1 MVRVMLSGYYGFGN
15 AGDEAILYSMVQA
28 LRGLHPEVEIVV
40 LSSNPAATEKWLPV
54 KAVNRW
60 RPGEIARA
68 LGGVNLFIS
77 GGGSLF
83 QDVTG
88 AKSLLYYLGVLE
100 MARFFRRPRMI
111 YAQGLG
117 PLRHNWS
124 RRLTARV
131 LDKVQLIT
139 LRDGQS
145 RAFLQSLGVHRPT
158 VRVTADPVLGLDPSS
173 FNLKSGRHKLIQLG
187 LEEGRRPLA
196 GISVRPWERMGVTLE
211 ALARLGDELVAQGWD
226 VVFLPL
232 HFPRDVE
239 ACRQVQRLMQGPA
252 VIVKERLTLE
262 ELVGVVSCLDLL
274 VGMRLHALILAAV
287 LGVPFLGLSY
297 DPKVESFCQQ
307 VEQPCL
313 NLPLLDYE
321 QLGSKVKRLIY
332 EGPYLKESL
341 RRAVAELRPL
351 ARCNAE
357 LALRLALG
365 GEI

>member
-1 MVRVMLSGYYGFGN
+1 MVRVMVSGYYGFGN

-28 LRGLHPEVEIVV
+28 LRGLHPGVEIIV
-40 LSSNPAATEKWLPV
+40 LSSNPPATEKWLPV

-60 RPGEIARA
+60 RPREIARA
-68 LGGVNLFIS
+68 MSEVNLFIS

-100 MARFFRRPRMI
+100 MARFFRRPRMV

-131 LDKVQLIT
+131 LDRVQLIT
-139 LRDGQS
+139 LRDGES
-145 RAFLQSLGVHRPT
+145 RDLLQSIGVRRPA
-158 VRVTADPVLGLDPSS
+158 VRVTADPVLGLDPASLD
-173 FNLKSGRHKLIQLG
+173 LKCGRHKLVQLG
-187 LEEGRRPLA
+187 LEEGHRPLA
-196 GISVRPWERMGVTLE
+196 GIAVRPWEGLGVTLE
-211 ALARLGDELVAQGWD
+211 ALARLGDDLIAQGWD
-226 VVFLPL
+226 VVFLPF

-239 ACRQVQRLMQGPA
+239 AGRQVQRLMQGRA
-252 VIVKERLTLE
+252 VVVKERLTLE
-262 ELVGVVSCLDLL
+262 ELVGAVSCLDLM

-287 LGVPFLGLSY
+287 LGIPFLGLSY
-297 DPKVESFCQQ
+297 DPKVEAFCRQ
-307 VEQPCL
+307 VEQPYL
-313 NLPLLDYE
+313 KVPLLEYE
-321 QLGSKVKRLIY
+321 ELGNKVKRILY
-332 EGPYLKESL
+332 EERYLKECL
-341 RRAVAELRPL
+341 ERAVAELRPL

-365 GEI
+365 GEL